1 MRRQIVVWTAVV
13 LVLTLTATGCGSNQG
28 RAPAGPPSTGQGASA
43 VQNPGDTPAGT
54 IGVKGETAQSKDTSP
69 AERQAIQDQ
78 VNATLSDIDKNL
90 KAVGP
95 DSTIDPN
102 TAAGGF

>member
-1 MRRQIVVWTAVV
+1 MRRQIVVWTVL
-13 LVLTLTATGCGSNQG
+13 LVLTLTAAGCGSSQG

-43 VQNPGDTPAGT
+43 VQNPGDKPAGT
-54 IGVKGETAQSKDTSP
+54 SGAKGGTAQSKVTSP

-90 KAVGP
+90 QAVGP

-102 TAAGGF
+102 AAAGGF

>member
-1 MRRQIVVWTAVV
+1 MRRQIVVWTAVL
-13 LVLTLTATGCGSNQG
+13 LVLTLTAAGCGSNQG
-28 RAPAGPPSTGQGASA
+28 RAPAGPPSTGQASA

-54 IGVKGETAQSKDTSP
+54 SGAKGETAQSKVTSP